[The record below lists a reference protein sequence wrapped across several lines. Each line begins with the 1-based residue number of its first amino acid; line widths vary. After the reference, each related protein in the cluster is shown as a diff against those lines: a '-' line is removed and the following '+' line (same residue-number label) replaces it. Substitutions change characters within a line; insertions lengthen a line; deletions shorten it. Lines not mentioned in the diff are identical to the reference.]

1 MKYHNIFE
9 KKEIDYRIQVCLNLD
24 KKKSKKELR
33 KELIETKEAYKNLY
47 TSENIDNKKDP
58 EIKDNNNEINPNTPK
73 NNVIKINLTSFEF
86 EQTE

>member
-1 MKYHNIFE
+1 M
-9 KKEIDYRIQVCLNLD
+9 CLNLD

-58 EIKDNNNEINPNTPK
+58 EIKDNNNEINPKTSK

>member
-9 KKEIDYRIQVCLNLD
+9 KKEIYYRIQVCLNLD

-58 EIKDNNNEINPNTPK
+58 EIKDNNNEINPKTPK

>member
-1 MKYHNIFE
+1 M
-9 KKEIDYRIQVCLNLD
+9 CLNLD